1 MVDRFLRAY
10 YSFDETM
17 QLALDGINAYKN
29 WSDYTELGNETEA
42 FFTETGALWMLGKS
56 SLENQAMQTRLESFG
71 VESVVMDEHHVSH
84 VFPALSTLAY
94 PKIDYETGEI
104 VQDDFGTF
112 SSLFEA
118 GCGHMDSSACLR
130 DMQKACVRVEL
141 KYAWDAEL
149 RGCLAVPCQKST
161 VLSCKTGN
169 KFKQALRL
177 TV

>member
-1 MVDRFLRAY
+1 
-10 YSFDETM
+10 M

-84 VFPALSTLAY
+84 VFPALSTQRTQKSITRLE
-94 PKIDYETGEI
+94 K
-104 VQDDFGTF
+104 
-112 SSLFEA
+112 LFKTIS
-118 GCGHMDSSACLR
+118 GHFHRCLR
-130 DMQKACVRVEL
+130 QVVGTWIAVHVCETCKKRVNELEL